1 MSKEHDDEEW
11 DRNLIMQLKGDTQT
25 HKQEQEQMIDPTDKI
40 HSHPSGLPEDVQTR
54 ILMKGKWRSR
64 LFAFLIALST
74 LVLVGSILIGY
85 MFSNSFFVTRWFEP
99 NTQAAL
105 RITADVIQFSKPGIT
120 ASNST
125 GKNSFFS
132 WTFMFQL
139 NEQVG
144 RDEQTVGT
152 FQDNFIFSKLTGKFN
167 WNNGQH
173 RTPFNFHYPVGTYP
187 EGSKQSLNPNGW
199 KTLQKLP
206 EGTVAQ
212 LAISL
217 DHPMTHDEYFNLI
230 KKYDVM
236 TVWLAIDTG
245 IEKELSARNQV
256 LGNGLVFGYAPNALN
271 YGENGSA
278 AFTIQ
283 ANGEGE
289 RRAQTYMNELQYLI
303 AHPKWTNTLLSSIQ
317 VDPQVRGVTLEQR
330 YAFLQKN
337 GVKIYGAVLTGPTKE
352 LLKLQEEKEI
362 NSPFVGA
369 IDWWNWD
376 QQSASGKEFSY

>member
-1 MSKEHDDEEW
+1 MM
-11 DRNLIMQLKGDTQT
+11 NPI
-25 HKQEQEQMIDPTDKI
+25 DKI
-40 HSHPSGLPEDVQTR
+40 LGHPNGLPEDVQAR
-54 ILMKGKWRSR
+54 ILKRGKWRSR
-64 LFAFLIALST
+64 LTAFLITLST
-74 LVLVGSILIGY
+74 LILVAIVFTGY
-85 MFSNSFFVTRWFEP
+85 TFSNSLFVTRWFEP

-105 RITADVIQFSKPGIT
+105 RITTDIIKFNKPGIT

-132 WTFMFQL
+132 WTFIFKL

-173 RTPFNFHYPVGTYP
+173 RTPFNFRYPGGTYP
-187 EGSKQSLNPNGW
+187 EGSEQSVNPNGW

-217 DHPMTHDEYFNLI
+217 DHPMTHDEYYNLI

-245 IEKELSARNQV
+245 IEKELSSHNQV

-271 YGENGSA
+271 YGDNGSA
-278 AFTIQ
+278 IQ
-283 ANGEGE
+283 VNGEGE
-289 RRAQTYMNELQYLI
+289 RRAQAYMNEIQYLI
-303 AHPKWTNTLLSSIQ
+303 AHPKWTNTLLSTIQ
-317 VDPQVRGVTLEQR
+317 IDPQVRGVTLEQR
-330 YAFLQKN
+330 YSFLQKN

-352 LLKLQEEKEI
+352 LLKLQGEKEM
-362 NSPFVGA
+362 NSPFVGS

-376 QQSASGKEFSY
+376 QQNASGMEFSY